1 MEDRT
6 ARRSYRMKDR
16 AKAQAETRDRIVSA
30 TMLMHDEKGVAAT
43 SFVDIAR
50 RAGIGA
56 ATVYRHF
63 PTLGSLVAACG
74 AHVWKEMDPP
84 VPERA
89 SETFKDIVRTED
101 RLQRLVDE
109 VDRFYRRGALR
120 LTAAYADRHLIP
132 ELDEFLRAVEAGVAA
147 LVREAVKDRNP
158 AGRRAAASDRAD
170 GFSGVDLDAED
181 GGRRAGAATACRRA
195 ARLRH
200 PLGAVIGR
208 STPTAAL
215 ARMPFGSLYRARR
228 SAAVSDLGKL
238 GQTVIGI
245 E

>member
-1 MEDRT
+1 MADRK

-16 AKAQAETRDRIVSA
+16 ARTQAETRDRIVSA

-43 SFVDIAR
+43 SFVDVAR
-50 RAGIGA
+50 RAGMGA

-89 SETFKDIVRTED
+89 SDPFKDIVGMED
-101 RLQRLVDE
+101 RLFRLVDE

-147 LVREAVKDRNP
+147 LVREAVKDEPLPDAVLQLVIVLTDFPVWTSMQRV
-158 AGRRAAASDRAD
+158 AGDDLERRRL
-170 GFSGVDLDAED
+170 V
-181 GGRRAGAATACRRA
+181 
-195 ARLRH
+195 ARL
-200 PLGAVIGR
+200 LGCAI
-208 STPTAAL
+208 
-215 ARMPFGSLYRARR
+215 R
-228 SAAVSDLGKL
+228 SAR
-238 GQTVIGI
+238 
-245 E
+245 

>member
-1 MEDRT
+1 MEDHT

-16 AKAQAETRDRIVSA
+16 ARTQAETRDRIVNA
-30 TMLMHDEKGVAAT
+30 TMRLHDEKGVAAT

-89 SETFKDIVRTED
+89 PDIFKDVAGTED
-101 RLQRLVDE
+101 RLQHLVE
-109 VDRFYRRGALR
+109 ELDRFYRRGALR

-147 LVREAVKDRNP
+147 LVREAVKEERLPDAVLRLLIALTDFP
-158 AGRRAAASDRAD
+158 VWTAMQKVSDDELERQRL
-170 GFSGVDLDAED
+170 V
-181 GGRRAGAATACRRA
+181 
-195 ARLRH
+195 ARL
-200 PLGAVIGR
+200 LGCAIG
-208 STPTAAL
+208 S
-215 ARMPFGSLYRARR
+215 AR
-228 SAAVSDLGKL
+228 
-238 GQTVIGI
+238 
-245 E
+245 